1 VVLAGVFGLFVGW
14 VRPPFC
20 FFSPAFLEVLWFV
33 FSSTCFKFR
42 ENLKQ
47 VEVMGLCAIAVA

>member
-1 VVLAGVFGLFVGW
+1 LACLLAGCARRFV
-14 VRPPFC
+14 
-20 FFSPAFLEVLWFV
+20 FSPAFLEVLWFV